1 MGHLLGVVVRPSQ
14 PRDLIPVGILFD
26 DACAEIKAAGVVFDI
41 PADLP
46 ALNRLATLAD
56 RVEGRGFPD
65 ASAALLA
72 PTVRV
77 GNVTL
82 HRLTIGA
89 ECFLRES
96 VLPWFEDE
104 SERLFDLATA
114 FVFAHANAPDV
125 LATFAGDRAGFLLAL
140 RKWARTVKATPVQLV
155 AALDAFV
162 AMERQI
168 SLGGE
173 AGEPGPAQYGP
184 LIECLCREYGH
195 DARHWLWVATIA
207 EVDTILGARMARA
220 VQDAQAQG
228 PIKGVA
234 PDPDRPDLR
243 ALRELRAAVADF
255 KSRGAK

>member
-1 MGHLLGVVVRPSQ
+1 
-14 PRDLIPVGILFD
+14 VGILFD

-46 ALNRLATLAD
+46 ALNRLSTLAD

-89 ECFLRES
+89 QQFVSEC
-96 VLPWFEDE
+96 VVPWFGEERNASRLYLGIAWTMAHARDPDAIQEWHGDREGFARGLKVWSRGIGCRWIELVDAIARFRQMELEDE
-104 SERLFDLATA
+104 SKGDGE
-114 FVFAHANAPDV
+114 DV
-125 LATFAGDRAGFLLAL
+125 SG
-140 RKWARTVKATPVQLV
+140 W
-155 AALDAFV
+155 
-162 AMERQI
+162 
-168 SLGGE
+168 
-173 AGEPGPAQYGP
+173 GP

-207 EVDTILGARMARA
+207 EITTIIGSRQARA
-220 VQDAQAQG
+220 VIEAQSQG

-243 ALRELRAAVADF
+243 ALRELRAAVAAF
-255 KSRGAK
+255 KARGAK

>member
-1 MGHLLGVVVRPSQ
+1 M
-14 PRDLIPVGILFD
+14 GILFE
-26 DACAEIKAAGVVFDI
+26 DACAEIKAAGVAFDI

-46 ALNRLATLAD
+46 ALKRLEALAD

-65 ASAALLA
+65 ATAALLA

-125 LATFAGDRAGFLLAL
+125 LATFAGDRAGFLLAV

-168 SLGGE
+168 SMGGE
-173 AGEPGPAQYGP
+173 GVDHGAAAYGP
-184 LIECLCREYGH
+184 LLECLVREYGH
-195 DARHWLWVATIA
+195 DARHWLWVASIA
-207 EVDTILGARMARA
+207 EVDTLLGARMARA
-220 VQDAQAQG
+220 VQEAQAQG
-228 PIKGVA
+228 PVKGVA
-234 PDPDRPDLR
+234 PDPDRPDIR
-243 ALRELRAAVADF
+243 ALRELRAAVAAF
-255 KSRGAK
+255 KARGTK

>member
-1 MGHLLGVVVRPSQ
+1 M
-14 PRDLIPVGILFD
+14 GILFD

-46 ALNRLATLAD
+46 ALNRLSTLAD

-89 ECFLRES
+89 QQFVSEC
-96 VLPWFEDE
+96 VVPWFGDE
-104 SERLFDLATA
+104 RNASRLYLGIAWTM
-114 FVFAHANAPDV
+114 AHASDPESIQAWY
-125 LATFAGDRAGFLLAL
+125 GDREGFARGLKVWSRGIGCRWVELVDAIACFRQMEVADEAKGDGEDVAG
-140 RKWARTVKATPVQLV
+140 W
-155 AALDAFV
+155 
-162 AMERQI
+162 
-168 SLGGE
+168 
-173 AGEPGPAQYGP
+173 GP

-195 DARHWLWVATIA
+195 DARHWLWVASIA
-207 EVDTILGARMARA
+207 EITTIIGARQAKA
-220 VQDAQAQG
+220 VMEAQAQG

-243 ALRELRAAVADF
+243 ALRELRAAVVAF
-255 KSRGAK
+255 KVRGAK